1 VREKVQ
7 RQRIHVGGGATAGV
21 VGAHL
26 AGAAAVEI
34 RSRRLSTGCGG
45 ASAARSV
52 AVAWG
57 A

>member
-26 AGAAAVEI
+26 AGTAAVEI

-45 ASAARSV
+45 ASAA
-52 AVAWG
+52 AAWG